1 MEDLKDIIK
10 EVKSYKS
17 KDFKPSDDAILTCA
31 TMIFLD
37 GEKKQNTSG
46 QKPKSNSPKKNKSFK
61 IKDPTAPATDAQK
74 KKLDELKVKYPN
86 NLTKGEADQLIK
98 ESIKKGSSQEEYAD
112 Y

>member
-10 EVKSYKS
+10 EIKSYKS
-17 KDFKPSDDAILTCA
+17 KDFKPSDDAILTCS

-37 GEKKQNTSG
+37 GDKKQNTPV
-46 QKPKSNSPKKNKSFK
+46 QKTKSNSQKKSFK
-61 IKDPTAPATDAQK
+61 IKDPTAPATEAQRS
-74 KKLDELKVKYPN
+74 KLNELKVKYPN

-98 ESIKKGSSQEEYAD
+98 ESLKNGSSQEEYAD